1 MSYELRSRYTCA
13 YCHKTYNAR
22 YVPFVVIKMHDKEE
36 IWCIRCFLAYA
47 LHETIKDML
56 TSGEEEDFK
65 SAIRVLEGINDIVEE
80 NPLVQ
85 AIRDTIDRWV
95 QKYPQPLY
103 RDELEAHWKWR
114 RLSLDR
120 VLQYLRD
127 EEIFVESRFVKSNR
141 IHISPGRILRILL
154 KRYSSSKSLFK
165 DVVKAITGLAVIKY
179 LSDPQSLK
187 LRMIYATLQ
196 AIGVCAKNKKEVY
209 YEIKGY
215 TCKLCNATFKT
226 REEIRTHILRDHGYE
241 IAWNNIDECLH
252 KYISE
257 IKGKPLGI
265 LCKYFLFI
273 EKANVYGVRSITKYL
288 RYLLTRGAILP
299 RAGNEAIMDKNGE
312 KYVIVDLAWI
322 RVRERMRTLEKQL
335 IRTR

>member
-1 MSYELRSRYTCA
+1 MMRYGQRRSYQ
-13 YCHKTYNAR
+13 CHFCGRFTDEA
-22 YVPFVVIKMHDKEE
+22 VFVWLDGSQKIL
-36 IWCIRCFLAYA
+36 CIRCFLSYT
-47 LHETIKDML
+47 LHETVRDML
-56 TSGEEEDFK
+56 DHGNEDDFR
-65 SAIRVLEGINDIVEE
+65 SVVRVLEGINDLIED

-85 AIRDTIDRWV
+85 AIRYVIDTWA

-103 RDELEAHWKWR
+103 LDELERKWKYR
-114 RLSLDR
+114 QTIDK
-120 VLQYLRD
+120 VVEYLRM
-127 EEIFVESRFVKSNR
+127 EEIFSKARFPGSDREFLAPGPILKS
-141 IHISPGRILRILL
+141 LL
-154 KRYSSSKSLFK
+154 KRFPSSRGFFQ